1 MSRKTVC
8 MSWTTL
14 ALALIAFTAW
24 AGSPLVV
31 DDASIHS
38 LEELEWVPAYE
49 TLRSGSVD
57 TRTATLSLATG
68 LNSRAEISVR
78 AGYGWLRDRDPAAP
92 RAGEGVLDLNLGVKG
107 TLWEAGSVPFRFS
120 ASGAVKIPTATVKSG
135 LGTGYADFTGL
146 GIGTFI
152 LGTVLVDLNAGFT
165 WTAVEQRSRRTG
177 DAWFA
182 GSAVR
187 WRVTDPLLF
196 FAESYASKPTAPGV
210 GSAVAMRLG
219 GQYEF
224 FKGISLNLAV
234 GRGRNQGVVE
244 SLGLIGLT
252 INR

>member
-1 MSRKTVC
+1 MHRIPAYLLQAAVMLAC
-8 MSWTTL
+8 MVTG
-14 ALALIAFTAW
+14 AW
-24 AGSPLVV
+24 AISPLVV

-38 LEELEWVPAYE
+38 PEEHEWVPAYD

-57 TRTATLSLATG
+57 TRTATVSLATG
-68 LNSRAEISVR
+68 LNPQSEISVR

-92 RAGEGVLDLNLGVKG
+92 RAGEGILDVNFGMKG
-107 TLWEAGSVPFRFS
+107 PLWQATSVPFRFS
-120 ASGAVKIPTATVKSG
+120 ASGTVKLPTATVKSG
-135 LGTGYADFTGL
+135 LGTGFADFTGL

-152 LGTVLVDLNAGFT
+152 LGTALVDLNAGFT

-196 FAESYASKPTAPGV
+196 FAESYASKPTAPGA
-210 GSAVAMRLG
+210 GSAVTMRLG

-234 GRGRNQGVVE
+234 GRGRNQGIVE